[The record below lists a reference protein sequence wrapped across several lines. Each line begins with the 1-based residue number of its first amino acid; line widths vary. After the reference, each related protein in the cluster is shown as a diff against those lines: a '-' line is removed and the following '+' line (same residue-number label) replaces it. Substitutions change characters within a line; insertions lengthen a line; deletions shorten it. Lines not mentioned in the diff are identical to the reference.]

1 MSSALGSKPQLYLIV
16 SPQRQA
22 KYNKYT
28 LEERVKMGGYGRENG
43 PAKFARHFQIASHFL
58 VEGRIAKFKI

>member
-1 MSSALGSKPQLYLIV
+1 MLV

-28 LEERVKMGGYGRENG
+28 LEERVKVKVGGYGTENG
-43 PAKFARHFQIASHFL
+43 PAKVARHFCQLLDCKLS
-58 VEGRIAKFKI
+58 